1 MSFLDRIAAAIAPA
15 ATDEQRHEARAK
27 LERLAAAEPFAE
39 DILTHHRRIEAL
51 FAEARQG
58 AGPVA
63 QASVAELAV
72 LLNAHS
78 MAEEAVIYPEV
89 SEHSSKA
96 HAGMAYEEHAMTKI
110 QLAALQKLEPG
121 TQEWHEKLDHI
132 ESAVQQHMYQ
142 EEGSWLPDV
151 IQYAPTD
158 ARQRMSIEFREYFE
172 RVDRS

>member
-1 MSFLDRIAAAIAPA
+1 MSFLDRIAAALAPA
-15 ATDEQRHEARAK
+15 ASDEQRREARAQI
-27 LERLAAAEPFAE
+27 EALAVNEPFAA
-39 DILTHHRRIEAL
+39 DILAQHRRIEAL
-51 FAEARQG
+51 FAEAREAGGPAAQG
-58 AGPVA
+58 VI
-63 QASVAELAV
+63 VELAV

-78 MAEEAVIYPEV
+78 MAEEAVIYPEI

-96 HAGMAYEEHAMTKI
+96 HAGMAYEEHAMTKV

-132 ESAVQQHMYQ
+132 ESAVQQHVYQ

-151 IQYAPTD
+151 IRYAPVD
-158 ARQRMSIEFREYFE
+158 ARQRMSLEFREYFE